1 MQSINRLKELLGY
14 KIKLLPRNNNLKFGL
29 PTTKKYADNL
39 QVPINSKWGIFKNVT
54 YGNDNK
60 LNAQVIQNPVPIQNA
75 GVDKQALDDA
85 VKKILNDLYAKIDQL
100 DKFDEAGLTT
110 LLTKKN
116 VKNAYKDIIESSD
129 FTRNPVAIDWDSNEF
144 GGMLSKKKVKDELKK
159 LLEEA
164 DIQDKISGSVS
175 DALQSFEP
183 GKKLQ
188 SSVKNIVKKQFK
200 HFLGKVDKNNQKN
213 ADAIME
219 YIEQAVGKQVKN
231 MSRRSSSS
239 SVSQNPRAKSSS
251 SSEDESVKNVKK
263 NDSSDSESQPAAP
276 Q

>member
-1 MQSINRLKELLGY
+1 
-14 KIKLLPRNNNLKFGL
+14 
-29 PTTKKYADNL
+29 
-39 QVPINSKWGIFKNVT
+39 
-54 YGNDNK
+54 
-60 LNAQVIQNPVPIQNA
+60 
-75 GVDKQALDDA
+75 
-85 VKKILNDLYAKIDQL
+85 LYAKIDQL

-183 GKKLQ
+183 GKKL
-188 SSVKNIVKKQFK
+188 
-200 HFLGKVDKNNQKN
+200 
-213 ADAIME
+213 
-219 YIEQAVGKQVKN
+219 
-231 MSRRSSSS
+231 
-239 SVSQNPRAKSSS
+239 
-251 SSEDESVKNVKK
+251 
-263 NDSSDSESQPAAP
+263 
-276 Q
+276 